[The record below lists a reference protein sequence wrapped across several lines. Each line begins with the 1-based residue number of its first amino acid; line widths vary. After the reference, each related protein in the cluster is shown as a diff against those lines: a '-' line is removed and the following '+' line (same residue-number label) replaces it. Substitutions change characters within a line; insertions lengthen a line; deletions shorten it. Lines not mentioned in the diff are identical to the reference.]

1 MTVTKKRPNLSNRR
15 KVFNEIYLEYCD
27 SEILK
32 EILYSQKQNRD
43 KLERIRKNTSI
54 LVWFL
59 IVIPIILTILFYTVK
74 G

>member
-1 MTVTKKRPNLSNRR
+1 MTNKQPKLSHQR
-15 KVFNEIYLEYCD
+15 KVFNEKYLEYSD

-32 EILYSQKQNRD
+32 ETLYFQKLTRD
-43 KLERIRKNTSI
+43 KLERIRANTSN

-59 IVIPIILTILFYTVK
+59 IVIPIILTILFYAVQ